1 MPGAIDVGFF
11 TFIDNTEKFFW
22 IKEEL
27 IKLLMKLKINTAITF
42 KPRCFRTN
50 RNHKSVE
57 TNIFS
62 VF

>member
-22 IKEEL
+22 IKKEL

-42 KPRCFRTN
+42 QTSMFQNKQ
-50 RNHKSVE
+50 KS
-57 TNIFS
+57 
-62 VF
+62 